1 MKTKLFFSMLVMAV
15 MALFG
20 CSEDQTALQVNYE
33 NTGIVKGKVV
43 FVEESGRERI
53 GAGVTVYADIPYSTL
68 GDDSSLD
75 GDKHFE
81 TQTDGNGLFSLELP
95 VGNGKTTLLGIIIK
109 TQQVSLENESGY
121 YEAAI
126 SSVVQIS
133 KGVTTYLQN
142 TLKMDYV
149 ELDWTLNNSTSGNN
163 SGTSG
168 NE

>member
-15 MALFG
+15 MALSG

-43 FVEESGRERI
+43 FVEESWRERI
-53 GAGVTVYADIPYSTL
+53 GAGVIVYADIPYSTL

-95 VGNGKTTLLGIIIK
+95 VGNGKTTLPGIIIK

>member
-1 MKTKLFFSMLVMAV
+1 MLVMAV

-95 VGNGKTTLLGIIIK
+95 VGNGKTTLPGIIIN
-109 TQQVSLENESGY
+109 VSS
-121 YEAAI
+121 I
-126 SSVVQIS
+126 
-133 KGVTTYLQN
+133 
-142 TLKMDYV
+142 
-149 ELDWTLNNSTSGNN
+149 
-163 SGTSG
+163 
-168 NE
+168 

>member
-43 FVEESGRERI
+43 FVEESGRERV
-53 GAGVTVYADIPYSTL
+53 GAGVTVYADIPYSIL
-68 GDDSSLD
+68 GDKSSLA

-95 VGNGKTTLLGIIIK
+95 VGNGKTTLSGIMIK

-149 ELDWTLNNSTSGNN
+149 ELDWTLNNGTSGNN

>member
-1 MKTKLFFSMLVMAV
+1 MLVMAV
-15 MALFG
+15 MALSG
-20 CSEDQTALQVNYE
+20 CGEDQTALQVNYE

-43 FVEESGRERI
+43 FVEESGRERV

-75 GDKHFE
+75 GNKHFE

-95 VGNGKTTLLGIIIK
+95 VGNGKTTLSGIMIK

-126 SSVVQIS
+126 
-133 KGVTTYLQN
+133 
-142 TLKMDYV
+142 
-149 ELDWTLNNSTSGNN
+149 
-163 SGTSG
+163 
-168 NE
+168 

>member
-1 MKTKLFFSMLVMAV
+1 MLVMAV
-15 MALFG
+15 MALSG

-43 FVEESGRERI
+43 FVEESGRERV

-68 GDDSSLD
+68 GNNGNLK
-75 GDKHFE
+75 GNKHFE

-95 VGNGKTTLLGIIIK
+95 VGNGNTTIPVEITIQ

-121 YEAAI
+121 YQATNLSPVE
-126 SSVVQIS
+126 IS
-133 KGVTTYLQN
+133 KGVTTYLPN
-142 TLKMDYV
+142 TLKMHYQ
-149 ELDWTLNNSTSGNN
+149 ELDWTLNNGTSGNN